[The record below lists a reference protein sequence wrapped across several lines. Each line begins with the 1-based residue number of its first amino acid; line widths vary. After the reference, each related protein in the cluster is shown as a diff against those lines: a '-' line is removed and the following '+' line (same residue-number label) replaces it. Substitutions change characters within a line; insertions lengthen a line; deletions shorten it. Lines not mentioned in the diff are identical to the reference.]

1 MTVAYIAVD
10 LETTGLDERQD
21 QILEVAWAPLTA
33 SFEQVEPTKHLVLEM
48 TEAAKLRLLGNDYT
62 REMHVNN
69 GLIADSLAGGLALPI
84 VEKVIDADLER
95 WDWADGRLTIFGS
108 SVHFDLRF
116 VQNHMPS
123 LAKWLHYRVLDVT
136 TLISFGR
143 AAGVPEEENRAV
155 AHRAADDINWSISTA
170 QRILRTLSRE
180 TVPGGV
186 W

>member
-21 QILEVAWAPLTA
+21 SILEVAWAPLTA
-33 SFEQVEPTKHLVLEM
+33 DFEQLEPTTSLVVEM
-48 TEAAKLRLLGNDYT
+48 TEAAKARLMANDYT
-62 REMHVNN
+62 RKMHVGN
-69 GLIADSLAGGLALPI
+69 GLIADSLARGLALPM
-84 VEKVIDADLER
+84 VEKMIDADLER

-116 VQNHMPS
+116 VQHHMPN

-143 AAGVPEEENRAV
+143 AAGMPEDENRAV
-155 AHRAADDINWSISTA
+155 AHRAADDINWSISAA
-170 QRILRTLSRE
+170 QGILSKLRRD
-180 TVPGGV
+180 VRPGGV